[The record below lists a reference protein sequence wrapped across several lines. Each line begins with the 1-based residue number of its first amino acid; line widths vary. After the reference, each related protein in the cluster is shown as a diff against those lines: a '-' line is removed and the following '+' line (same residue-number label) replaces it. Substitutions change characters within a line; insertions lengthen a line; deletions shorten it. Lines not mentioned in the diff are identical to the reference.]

1 LTPNSTDMAF
11 LRLIRFQNLLLIAL
25 MQLLMRYGFLEFQAI
40 PLALTDLHYALLV
53 LATVCLAAGG
63 YIINDIND
71 IATDSENRPN
81 RVLVSGKISEAF
93 AYNAYFAVNVIGVGL
108 GFYLSN
114 YIGRPGF
121 ALLFVTVSATL
132 YLYATSFKRTLLVGN
147 IMVALL
153 LALSVVIVGVFDLLP
168 VVTADNQLTMG
179 VYFKVLL
186 DYALFAFVVNL
197 LREIVKDMEDVN
209 GDFNQ
214 GMNTLPIA
222 LGVERTGRIVFFATL
237 LPIAAVLYYIQTY
250 YMDNNLTFATLY
262 ALIFVAAPLIYF
274 LVKMWSARTKK
285 DYGQLQQV
293 LKLVILF
300 GVLSILVVTL
310 NIRYA

>member
-1 LTPNSTDMAF
+1 MPNLTDMAF
-11 LRLIRFQNLLLIAL
+11 LRLIRIQNLLLIAL
-25 MQLLMRYGFLEFQAI
+25 MQLVMRYGFLEFQTI
-40 PLALTDLHYALLV
+40 PLALSDFHYALLV
-53 LATVCLAAGG
+53 LSTVCIAAAG

-71 IATDSENRPN
+71 IATDAENRPE
-81 RVLVSGKISEAF
+81 RVLVSGKITEAF
-93 AYNAYFAVNVIGVGL
+93 AYNAYFALNVIGVGI

-121 ALLFVTVSATL
+121 ALLFVTISATL
-132 YLYATSFKRTLLVGN
+132 YLYATNFRRTMLIGN
-147 IMVALL
+147 ILVALL
-153 LALSVVIVGVFDLLP
+153 LGLSVAIIGVFDLLP
-168 VVTADNQLTMG
+168 VVTAENQLTMS

-186 DYALFAFVVNL
+186 DYAAFACVINL

-222 LGVERTGRIVFFATL
+222 LGVERTARVVFFATL
-237 LPIAAVLYYIQTY
+237 LPIAAVLYYIRTY
-250 YMDNNLTFATLY
+250 YMDNNLHYATLY

-274 LVKMWSARTKK
+274 FVKMWQARTKK
-285 DYGQLQQV
+285 DFAHLQQV

-310 NIRYA
+310 NIRHA